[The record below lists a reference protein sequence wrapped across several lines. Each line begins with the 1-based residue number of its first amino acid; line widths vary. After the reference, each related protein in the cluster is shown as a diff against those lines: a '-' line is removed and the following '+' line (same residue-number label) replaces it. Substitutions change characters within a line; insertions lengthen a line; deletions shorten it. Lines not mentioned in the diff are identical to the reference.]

1 MQLKGPLEGLPKFG
15 HTDDGSTAPKRLRAD
30 PTLGRAQLIFSGCKG
45 SNNGTMKTR
54 PRPRTVPLLLRVCY
68 WFSCRKVRMQKSLA
82 TECSLRTQPGSGSSS
97 LTVESFLRESGSVAK
112 PKGFSS
118 NSDLVE
124 SFEALQKV
132 FLVLLT
138 PRNAKAGNSLGLSE
152 STAWVLDCTWS
163 WR

>member
-1 MQLKGPLEGLPKFG
+1 LKVCQNFG

-30 PTLGRAQLIFSGCKG
+30 PDVGSTAANIFWMQREQY
-45 SNNGTMKTR
+45 GTMKTR

-82 TECSLRTQPGSGSSS
+82 TECRLHTQPGSGSSS

-112 PKGFSS
+112 PRGFSS

-124 SFEALQKV
+124 SFETLQKV